1 MRHLGTIVGLYIIQ
15 VLTQPQIIA
24 SQHTSWFLW
33 SGPCFAVGGAFLG
46 QGGSNIDLWHV
57 KLFDHGGFLKWWY
70 PAKSFKSNH
79 CLVSK
84 TMVTWLS
91 PILSPKY
98 RPHVNVKSV
107 VRFVLQFCQEA
118 SKMATS
124 WFAVSEV
131 LENNQIIIG
140 ESSCQRFKILWT
152 IIARNL
158 HTFWGDFPIFSN
170 SV

>member
-1 MRHLGTIVGLYIIQ
+1 MV
-15 VLTQPQIIA
+15 VP
-24 SQHTSWFLW
+24 
-33 SGPCFAVGGAFLG
+33 P
-46 QGGSNIDLWHV
+46 
-57 KLFDHGGFLKWWY
+57 
-70 PAKSFKSNH
+70 KSFKLNIF
-79 CLVSK
+79 LVSK

-140 ESSCQRFKILWT
+140 EASCQRFKILWT

-158 HTFWGDFPIFSN
+158 HTFWGDFPYFPIVFKVFTKFKDWRWVACPFCSWLRWIYDWGLLAVATIGGFTDVWAYGLKTEPAFCMFLCL
-170 SV
+170 SWG